1 MSLNLDHEAWDV
13 NLNAWAPITHLLQF
27 LVYPLNL
34 EQEDIEGRLFIHL
47 MQNQHCVELNSTWL
61 LFLKIFVQQQHT

>member
-1 MSLNLDHEAWDV
+1 MSLNLDYEAWDV

-34 EQEDIEGRLFIHL
+34 EQEDIEGRLFIHF
-47 MQNQHCVELNSTWL
+47 M
-61 LFLKIFVQQQHT
+61 